1 MLEVNYTLIL
11 AATVVQFVLGAL
23 WYSPLM
29 FGKMWMQVME
39 MGNKSKEELAKLQ
52 KEMAPFYALQFVL
65 AFITTFCL
73 AQVLEMGKIVDANYS
88 VYMGAFWTW
97 FGFIAT
103 TQVSAVI
110 WGNTKKK

>member
-29 FGKMWMQVME
+29 FGKIWMQVME

-73 AQVLEMGKIVDANYS
+73 AQVLEEAKY
-88 VYMGAFWTW
+88 
-97 FGFIAT
+97 
-103 TQVSAVI
+103 
-110 WGNTKKK
+110 K